1 MNLTKKDIEQII
13 IERTRCNAT
22 EAKLCLEE
30 ILNTIT
36 NCIIKGGEVRVR
48 GLGTLKRRR
57 MKAKKGYDFNR
68 AETISLSSVYKPSF
82 KPSEYFINLCN
93 NGKG

>member
-36 NCIIKGGEVRVR
+36 NCVVNDGEVRVR
-48 GLGTLKRRR
+48 GLGALKRRR
-57 MKAKKGYDFNR
+57 LRAKKGYDFNQ
-68 AETISLSSVYKPSF
+68 AKTISLPSVYKPYF
-82 KPSEYFINLCN
+82 KPSVYFINLCN
-93 NGKG
+93 NGKD